1 MAAALCITT
10 SWFPFASFARCLRP
24 LSILPPPHLHSALKQ
39 PLALLYVNPLSDP
52 LPLLPTPP
60 DTCTAYSHPHPI
72 SPIPSPP
79 SHTLVSKPWGSVQVC
94 LLVIAQ
100 GYLGIAMK
108 ISATMMK
115 RGHLKETA
123 KVSRYLVAAGHT
135 DFKQCLAGNRPLSN
149 PTHHHIEAKP
159 SCKCFTWFNND

>member
-1 MAAALCITT
+1 M
-10 SWFPFASFARCLRP
+10 
-24 LSILPPPHLHSALKQ
+24 
-39 PLALLYVNPLSDP
+39 
-52 LPLLPTPP
+52 
-60 DTCTAYSHPHPI
+60 
-72 SPIPSPP
+72 
-79 SHTLVSKPWGSVQVC
+79 C

-135 DFKQCLAGNRPLSN
+135 DFKECLAGALLSATL
-149 PTHHHIEAKP
+149 PCLIDLSKL
-159 SCKCFTWFNND
+159 C

>member
-1 MAAALCITT
+1 M
-10 SWFPFASFARCLRP
+10 
-24 LSILPPPHLHSALKQ
+24 
-39 PLALLYVNPLSDP
+39 
-52 LPLLPTPP
+52 
-60 DTCTAYSHPHPI
+60 
-72 SPIPSPP
+72 
-79 SHTLVSKPWGSVQVC
+79 QVC

-135 DFKQCLAGNRPLSN
+135 DFRQCLAGNTSSCSSRVLGFGVSAVRVLQGGVPL
-149 PTHHHIEAKP
+149 PH
-159 SCKCFTWFNND
+159 